1 MEMWIKPEYVLVSG
15 IIVFMLY
22 RVCVIQEG
30 FQDKRQV
37 PVPPVPPVVP
47 ALPSKGPEVKV
58 PDATNKQD
66 DSNMTIEIVVA
77 NYEENLDWINEIP
90 EQFYTKLTIYNKGSA
105 KNYKFPK
112 MNSVNLPNIGHCDHT
127 YLYHV
132 VNNYDKLADI
142 TIFLPGSVWTQPYK
156 KETANKMMSYIDIH
170 KRATL
175 VCTDNPKNN
184 MNFTLDAWPVSSPEN
199 SRFSSQYELTPAAI
213 RPLGK
218 WFEAHFPGEKYD
230 CVSNAGIV
238 SASREGIHKRP
249 KEFYQGLLN
258 EVSIPSPEAGHFT
271 ERTWANTFSIDK
283 KDFIKTPR
291 TTFFGI

>member
-1 MEMWIKPEYVLVSG
+1 MWIKPEYVLVSG

-37 PVPPVPPVVP
+37 PVPPVPPVPP
-47 ALPSKGPEVKV
+47 APPQKGPEVKV

-156 KETANKMMSYIDIH
+156 KETANKMMSFIDIH
-170 KRATL
+170 KRPTL
-175 VCTDNPKNN
+175 VCSDRGENHKNLVVN
-184 MNFTLDAWPVSSPEN
+184 EWAVSSPEN
-199 SRFSSQYELTPAAI
+199 SRFSSQQELTPAAI

-218 WFEAHFPGEKYD
+218 WFEAHFPGEKHE
-230 CVSNAGIV
+230 CVSFYGIV
-238 SASREGIHKRP
+238 SASRESIHKRP

-283 KDFIKTPR
+283 KDFINTAR
-291 TTFFGI
+291 TTFFGF